1 MSTVIQKATNAHTE
15 LPRRPIASESVTSEE
30 CVAWNGDHGGR
41 VFVLQV
47 GLGDRSDVDVVA
59 IDVG

>member
-1 MSTVIQKATNAHTE
+1 MSTVIQKATKSYAAA
-15 LPRRPIASESVTSEE
+15 LASESVTSED
-30 CVAWNGDHGGR
+30 CVAWDGDHG
-41 VFVLQV
+41 VLHV